1 MAQAGY
7 VLLEERH
14 EAPKVTARDS
24 GGGRAGGQPMKAM
37 VSAMGS
43 VLCLCED
50 SQNHQDPA
58 VVIILSPDCTDIF
71 QNDAKCRDCHTVG
84 IQ

>member
-1 MAQAGY
+1 
-7 VLLEERH
+7 
-14 EAPKVTARDS
+14 
-24 GGGRAGGQPMKAM
+24 MKTM
-37 VSAMGS
+37 VSVMGS

-50 SQNHQDPA
+50 SQKHQDPA

-71 QNDAKCRDCHTVG
+71 HNDAKCSDWHIVG